1 METRS
6 ATFEAQRRR
15 LYGLAYRM
23 LGTRSDA
30 EDMVQEAYL
39 RWHAADV
46 ERVRTPQAWLTT
58 TITHLCIDRLRAART
73 EREAYEGPW
82 LPEPLVGEEAFP
94 SPERN
99 VELASDL
106 SVAFLVLL
114 EQLAPEERAAFLLH
128 DVFDCGYADIAGI
141 LGKNQEACRQVVHRA
156 RQRVRRDRPRF
167 HASEAAHQALVAKF
181 AAALQSAD
189 QAALLALFAEDAT
202 WTGDG
207 GGKAPAI
214 SKAVHGASRVAKL
227 VAGFGRLIARGDA
240 GRMTFSIVPVNGRAG
255 IVAWRDGRAAM
266 ALSFETDGVRI
277 LAGYN
282 VTNPDKLARIAPP
295 AD

>member
-1 METRS
+1 MDTRS
-6 ATFEAQRRR
+6 ATFQSHRPR

-23 LGTRSDA
+23 LGSRSDA

-39 RWHAADV
+39 RWHRTDT
-46 ERVRTPQAWLTT
+46 ERVRTAEAWLTT
-58 TITHLCIDRLRAART
+58 TITHLCIDRLRAARA
-73 EREAYEGPW
+73 EREAYPGPW
-82 LPEPLVGEEAFP
+82 LPEPLVGENVFP

-114 EQLAPEERAAFLLH
+114 EQLSPEERAAFLLH
-128 DVFDCGYADIAGI
+128 DVFDCGYAEIAGI
-141 LGKNQEACRQVVHRA
+141 LGRNEAACRQVVHRA
-156 RQRVRRDRPRF
+156 RERVRRDRPRF
-167 HASEAAHQALVAKF
+167 QVSEAAHRALVEKF
-181 AAALQSAD
+181 AAALQTAD
-189 QAALLALFAEDAT
+189 HATLLSLFAEDAT

-214 SKAVHGASRVAKL
+214 SKTVQGVARVSKL
-227 VAGFGRLIARGDA
+227 VAGFGRLLARGDA
-240 GRMTFSIVPVNGRAG
+240 GQMTCRIMPVNGRAG

-266 ALSFETDGVRI
+266 SLSFETDGVRI

-282 VTNPDKLARIAPP
+282 VTNPEKLAGISPP
-295 AD
+295 TD